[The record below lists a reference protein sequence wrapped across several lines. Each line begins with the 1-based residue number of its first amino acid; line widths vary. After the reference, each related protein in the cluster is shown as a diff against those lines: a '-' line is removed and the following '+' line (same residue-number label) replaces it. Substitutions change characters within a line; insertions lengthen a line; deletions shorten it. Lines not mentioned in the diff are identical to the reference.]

1 MKKALFFGIVALA
14 ALAGLLYGTP
24 YFAMNQLRAAGM
36 TQDGNALA
44 AHVDSERLRANLGRQ
59 LRALFAAPEVA
70 GDISLDIVDPLLDTM
85 LMPEGIVALLKLNAH
100 YETAAGQRSDIS
112 GLRRTTAPAYTLNY
126 VSWNSVV
133 VQRAHSKS
141 RVGELTLSRE
151 GLWHWKLTSVALP
164 KNLADA

>member
-1 MKKALFFGIVALA
+1 MKRGIFFSIVALA
-14 ALAGLLYGTP
+14 ALAGLFYGTP
-24 YFAMNQLRAAGM
+24 YFAMNQIRAATM
-36 TQDGNALA
+36 TQDTDALA
-44 AHVDSERLRANLGRQ
+44 AHVDSSRLRANLGRQ

-70 GDISLDIVDPLLDTM
+70 SDISPDIVDPLLDTM

-100 YETAAGQRSDIS
+100 YETATGQRSDIS
-112 GLRRTTAPAYTLNY
+112 GLRRNTAPAYSLSY

-141 RVGELTLSRE
+141 RIGELTLSRD